1 MKKHLTTTIKPYLL
15 NNKALNALFC
25 CTVLF
30 LPSVVQAA
38 PDAPDGSSLSQ
49 EDRTLPSVIE
59 VPDSELP
66 SPPIPEE
73 EFAAEDENTFKV
85 MINEITFNGVTV
97 FDLSVLDEQISD
109 DLGHKHSF
117 VSLKRIAA
125 QITGLYQEAGYLMAQ
140 VYIPEQKLKGGKLQ
154 INVNEGL
161 IGDIHIEQQGLL
173 KPHITEEY
181 LLSLKGTVIKSDIL
195 ERKTRLLSDLPA
207 NEVSIIFEPSLKQG
221 HTDMMVVT
229 TDVKDSLGYISLD
242 NHGNRYIG
250 SERISGQYNF
260 NNKFGLGEKLTIN
273 GVSSG
278 SGYSNISLKSQLPM
292 GGNGLIL
299 NNELAFNHYRLG
311 DIFSPLK
318 AHGKSHSFSAGLFYP
333 FIRSLNK
340 NIYFNSQ
347 IERKEFKDKTDSVG
361 TSTTKTLDS
370 LNIHL
375 SGNYIELFGDPT
387 LWGVGFN
394 TGYVSLDDSQQS
406 SDSYGTH
413 GSYSFIDAN
422 IQHLYRFNDKWS
434 VHLSAEVQ
442 LAGSNLDSAVKMQL
456 GGSSAVR
463 AYPQGEASVDSG
475 AIANISFNY
484 QKSDDLEL
492 GLFFDAAAGKEHKSK
507 LVTDTNNSK
516 KLSGVGL
523 KLNWDIADDW
533 YLASSIAW
541 RTDSKPESDTRDN
554 KPRFW
559 IQLVRYL

>member
-1 MKKHLTTTIKPYLL
+1 VTKHLTTIIKPYLL

-25 CTVLF
+25 CTALI

-38 PDAPDGSSLSQ
+38 PDAPDGSSFSQ
-49 EDRTLPSVIE
+49 EDKTLPSVVE

-66 SPPIPEE
+66 SPSIPEE

-85 MINEITFNGVTV
+85 MINEITFDGVTV
-97 FDLSVLDEQISD
+97 FDISELDEQISD

-117 VSLKRIAA
+117 VSLNRIAA
-125 QITGLYQEAGYLMAQ
+125 QIAGLYQEAGYLMAQ
-140 VYIPEQKLKGGKLQ
+140 VYIPEQKLIGGKLQ
-154 INVNEGL
+154 ININEGL
-161 IGDIHIEQQGLL
+161 IGNIHIDQQGLL
-173 KPHITEEY
+173 KPHITERY
-181 LLSLKGTVIKSDIL
+181 LLSLKGSVIKSDVL

-207 NEVSIIFEPSLKQG
+207 NEVSIVFEPSLKAG
-221 HTDMMVVT
+221 HTDMRVVT
-229 TDVKDSLGYISLD
+229 TDVKDNLGYISID

-250 SERISGQYNF
+250 SERISGQYSF
-260 NNKFGLGEKLTIN
+260 NNKLGLGEKFTIN

-278 SGYSNISLKSQLPM
+278 KGYSNIALKSQLPI
-292 GGNGLIL
+292 GGNGLLL
-299 NNELAFNHYRLG
+299 NNELSFNHYRLG

-333 FIRSLNK
+333 LIRSLNK
-340 NIYFNSQ
+340 NVYFNSQ
-347 IERKEFKDKTDSVG
+347 IKRKEFKDKTDSVSS
-361 TSTTKTLDS
+361 STTKILDS
-370 LNIHL
+370 LNINL

-394 TGYVSLDDSQQS
+394 TGYVNLDDSQQG

-422 IQHLYRFNDKWS
+422 IEHLYRFNDKWA
-434 VHLSAEVQ
+434 VHLAAAVQ

-484 QKSDDLEL
+484 QKSDDLEI

-523 KLNWDIADDW
+523 KLNWDLAEDW
-533 YLASSIAW
+533 YLSSSIAW
-541 RTDSKPESDTRDN
+541 RTDSKPESDTRDS

-559 IQLVRYL
+559 LQLVHYL

>member
-1 MKKHLTTTIKPYLL
+1 VIKHLTTTIKPYLL
-15 NNKALNALFC
+15 NSRALNALFC
-25 CTVLF
+25 CTALS
-30 LPSVVQAA
+30 LSSAVQAA
-38 PDAPDGSSLSQ
+38 PDAPDGSSFSQ
-49 EDRTLPSVIE
+49 EDKTLPSVIE

-66 SPPIPEE
+66 SPPILEE

-85 MINEITFNGVTV
+85 MINEITFDGVTV
-97 FDLSVLDEQISD
+97 FEISELDEQVSD
-109 DLGHKHSF
+109 DLGYKHSF

-125 QITGLYQEAGYLMAQ
+125 QIAGLYQEAGYLMAQ
-140 VYIPEQKLKGGKLQ
+140 VYIPEQKLIGGKLQ
-154 INVNEGL
+154 ININEGL
-161 IGDIHIEQQGLL
+161 IGNIHIDQQGLL
-173 KPHITEEY
+173 KPHITEKY

-207 NEVSIIFEPSLKQG
+207 NEVSIVFEPSLKEG

-229 TDVKDSLGYISLD
+229 TDVKDNLGYISLD

-260 NNKFGLGEKLTIN
+260 NNKLGLGEKFTIN

-278 SGYSNISLKSQLPM
+278 KGYSNIALKSQLPI
-292 GGNGLIL
+292 GGNGLLL
-299 NNELAFNHYRLG
+299 NNELSFNHYRLG

-347 IERKEFKDKTDSVG
+347 IKRKEFKDKTDSVG
-361 TSTTKTLDS
+361 SSTTKTLDS
-370 LNIHL
+370 LNINL

-422 IQHLYRFNDKWS
+422 LEHLYRFNDKWA
-434 VHLSAEVQ
+434 VHLSAAVQ

-484 QKSDDLEL
+484 QKSDDLEI

-523 KLNWDIADDW
+523 KLNWDLADDW
-533 YLASSIAW
+533 YLSSSIAW
-541 RTDSKPESDTRDN
+541 RTDSKPESDTRDS